1 MKIGTGIFILPIPT
15 PCKSSWVGVL
25 WAYVGYQLQ
34 KYICPLDQDQV
45 AIDIAVT
52 DFPDYVMRMTEEDEH
67 SNSLLTKEYW
77 VFDT

>member
-1 MKIGTGIFILPIPT
+1 MEKYEDRDRNIHFAHSYSMQIELG
-15 PCKSSWVGVL
+15 

-52 DFPDYVMRMTEEDEH
+52 DFPDYVLRMTEEDEH